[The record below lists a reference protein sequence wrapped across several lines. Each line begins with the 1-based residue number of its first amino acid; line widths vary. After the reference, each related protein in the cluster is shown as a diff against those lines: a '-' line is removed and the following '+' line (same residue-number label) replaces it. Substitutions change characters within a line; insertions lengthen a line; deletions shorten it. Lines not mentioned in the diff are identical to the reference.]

1 MKNKIL
7 KLSEK
12 TLKVLWKIATREVDK
27 QKLSWP
33 PLCAGIYH
41 QPKRPKKK

>member
-1 MKNKIL
+1 ML

-12 TLKVLWKIATREVDK
+12 TLKVLWKIATGEVDK